1 MSDDTKHLREI
12 VELVTDHEMDIE
24 DALDELAF
32 TEGEA
37 LCAPSQV
44 QELMRIAWSEGRSGG
59 EADGRRHTLAKQRTH
74 FAEIEELLCANRPLA
89 ALDRCQEVQDDVEEE
104 AEMWLDER

>member
-1 MSDDTKHLREI
+1 MSDKTKHLAEI
-12 VELVTDHEMDIE
+12 VELVTDHEMTVE
-24 DALDELAF
+24 DALDELAC

-37 LCAPSQV
+37 LCAPSQI
-44 QELMRIAWSEGRSGG
+44 QDCMRIAWSEGRSGG

-89 ALDRCQEVQDDVEEE
+89 ALDRCQDVQDEIAEE